1 MYTLRSKFKICPKKN
16 TNETQ
21 LSKDQIWSAYPRY
34 LKIVKPRRTPPF
46 GQVVY
51 KHLKNLK
58 VSKYLLCIV
67 HLLLGLSPFVRCLQG
82 QDRYKVPL
90 LLSFYSSFITTRDF
104 TAKSHLQHYSC
115 HTFNVQKHKKD
126 MIVKVFFLFSRTKIA
141 KTEEEG

>member
-16 TNETQ
+16 TNISAFQ
-21 LSKDQIWSAYPRY
+21 RPNMVCISKISENC
-34 LKIVKPRRTPPF
+34 KPRRTPPF

-58 VSKYLLCIV
+58 VSKHLLCIV
-67 HLLLGLSPFVRCLQG
+67 HLLLGLFPFVRCLQR
-82 QDRYKVPL
+82 QDRYKVPF
-90 LLSFYSSFITTRDF
+90 LLSFYSSFITKRDF